1 MTKRVLNEILLIKAL
16 NYISVRNYL
25 VEANRWLSLDRVM
38 EIERVFGGVKNEKLE
53 TTVKEVD
60 D

>member
-1 MTKRVLNEILLIKAL
+1 MTKRVLNEILLLKTL
-16 NYISVRNYL
+16 NYIAVKNYL
-25 VEANRWLSLDRVM
+25 LEANRWLSLDRVM
-38 EIERVFGGVKNEKLE
+38 EIERVFGGVRNEKLE

>member
-53 TTVKEVD
+53 ATVKEVD